1 MLYHGKSFWFV
12 TGVWRKKTSTTNRSM
27 EKCDRQGKCQML
39 KVNSYLLVWE
49 IQANSFS
56 ETLYLPVVC
65 PKPFPFLFTED
76 PQVPAFNYLFPPVL
90 LGEVPEKITRRD
102 LGEQEVFAHTALTNR
117 NKSWKSLTASF

>member
-1 MLYHGKSFWFV
+1 MS
-12 TGVWRKKTSTTNRSM
+12 
-27 EKCDRQGKCQML
+27 DAQGK
-39 KVNSYLLVWE
+39 LL
-49 IQANSFS
+49 SFS
-56 ETLYLPVVC
+56 LRDPGKLFLGNSIPTGGVVC

-117 NKSWKSLTASF
+117 NKSWKNLTASF